1 MPEPQSPDAQSP
13 DAQSPQSGKSRSV
26 QSGSGKSETGQ
37 ARAVQSEIVQSGSGK
52 SEAGQPD
59 SPRVPQRRAFL
70 RGALSAGAAGAVGA
84 AAGAAGGYA
93 YRASRPVPAGQVAL
107 ENSQAGLLPPV
118 PFHGRYQAGI
128 LPQPQRQTAVI
139 AFNAT
144 AEGRGELTELFQT
157 ITARA
162 RFLTAG
168 GPPPPVGIG
177 GPPSDSGILGP
188 TVVPDGLTVTV
199 GVGSTW
205 ADDRDG
211 RSGGRP
217 PRLTPMLPFPNDDLD
232 PAQSGGDLIVQ
243 LSAGNTDAVL
253 HALRD
258 IARHTRGGMQ
268 VLWRIDGFCSPPR
281 PAGTVPRNM
290 LGFMDGISNPD
301 TTDQA
306 EMDSLVWIQPNTAG
320 EPAWTAGGSYLVVR
334 LIRMLVEFWDRVD
347 ITEQENMIGRRRPTG
362 YPLDANS
369 IFATPD
375 YALDPTGEAIPL
387 NAHIRLANPR
397 TPQTASSRI
406 LRRAYNYDRGIDQ
419 VGNLDIGL
427 VFTCFQQD
435 IKRQFEAVQAR
446 LDGLS
451 PVDDGSGPE
460 PLVDYISP
468 FGGGYFLALPGV
480 LDSTDYLA
488 RPLLT

>member
-199 GVGSTW
+199 GVGSTLF
-205 ADDRDG
+205 DDRYGLAG
-211 RSGGRP
+211 RRP
-217 PRLTPMLPFPNDDLD
+217 ARLTPMLPFPNDDLD